1 MSLEETHMAQTPV
14 PVPTSTTFC
23 RRFSKVRTT
32 RKFCHS
38 PRRAYLNVPIYR
50 RQDQFIVEEHSKHMV
65 SSSKESISLVHQ
77 KSLSGSSIRNVQLL
91 VLLLVVGAPEE
102 GLRQIRRTTIGG
114 SYQ

>member
-1 MSLEETHMAQTPV
+1 
-14 PVPTSTTFC
+14 
-23 RRFSKVRTT
+23 
-32 RKFCHS
+32 
-38 PRRAYLNVPIYR
+38 
-50 RQDQFIVEEHSKHMV
+50 MV